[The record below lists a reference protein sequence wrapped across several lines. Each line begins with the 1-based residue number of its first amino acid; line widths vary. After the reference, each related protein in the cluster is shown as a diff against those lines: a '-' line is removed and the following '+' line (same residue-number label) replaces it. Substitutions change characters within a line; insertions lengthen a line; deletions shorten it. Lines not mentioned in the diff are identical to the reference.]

1 MAAEVAAVVAEETD
15 AKEIDATADEVEEST
30 KSAIPA
36 DEISSFEGLAVPLFK
51 DE

>member
-36 DEISSFEGLAVPLFK
+36 DEISFEGLEALFK